1 MVKGGIPIHSPK
13 LHDPDILAALLINTT
28 TLVICMEATIPESNE
43 PYCSTSQA
51 AKLLGVSLGTV
62 QNMVEEG
69 VLDAWKTSG
78 GHRRI
83 KRESVQGL
91 IAKRGSAQ
99 TQPTPSEAGL
109 SVLIAEDD
117 LFLQKLYRK
126 TMEAWGLPLSI
137 EIVGNG
143 FDALMVV
150 GQRVPDVLI
159 IDLIMPGM
167 DGFELVRALH
177 GNPALSH
184 TDIIV
189 VSSMSRDE
197 IVEKGALPA
206 DVPIYGKPIPFHELH
221 GFFRAKN
228 TQKLRL
234 QRGR

>member
-1 MVKGGIPIHSPK
+1 M
-13 LHDPDILAALLINTT
+13 DPAA
-28 TLVICMEATIPESNE
+28 PESND

-51 AKLLGVSLGTV
+51 AKMLGVSLGTV

-83 KRESVQGL
+83 NRESVMAFL
-91 IAKRGSAQ
+91 SKRGGTPTAATSA
-99 TQPTPSEAGL
+99 EGDL
-109 SVLIAEDD
+109 SLLIAEDD
-117 LFLQKLYRK
+117 AFLQKLYRK
-126 TMEAWGLPLSI
+126 TMSGWGLPLSI

-159 IDLIMPGM
+159 VDLVMPGM

-177 GNPALSH
+177 GNPALSD

-189 VSSMSRDE
+189 VSSMSREE
-197 IVEKGALPA
+197 IAERGTLPP

-221 GFFRAKN
+221 GFFRAKI
-228 TQKLRL
+228 TQRLRR

>member
-1 MVKGGIPIHSPK
+1 ME
-13 LHDPDILAALLINTT
+13 TT
-28 TLVICMEATIPESNE
+28 PETTPPESND

-51 AKLLGVSLGTV
+51 AKMLGVSLGTV

-83 KRESVQGL
+83 KRESVMAMLAQ
-91 IAKRGSAQ
+91 RGSAQ
-99 TQPTPSEAGL
+99 AAPATSKGDL

-117 LFLQKLYRK
+117 AFLQKLYRK

-143 FDALMVV
+143 FDALLAV
-150 GQRVPDVLI
+150 GQRVPNVLI
-159 IDLIMPGM
+159 VDLIMPGM
-167 DGFELVRALH
+167 DGFELVRSLH
-177 GNPALSH
+177 GNPALAA

-189 VSSMSRDE
+189 VSSLSRED
-197 IVEKGALPA
+197 IGKRGTLPP
-206 DVPIYGKPIPFHELH
+206 DVPIYSKPVPFHELH
-221 GFFRAKN
+221 GFFRAKLS
-228 TQKLRL
+228 QKLRL

>member
-1 MVKGGIPIHSPK
+1 
-13 LHDPDILAALLINTT
+13 
-28 TLVICMEATIPESNE
+28 MEPTIPESND

-83 KRESVQGL
+83 KRESVQAL

-99 TQPTPSEAGL
+99 VSPAQSEAGL

-117 LFLQKLYRK
+117 VFLQKIYRK
-126 TMEAWGLPLSI
+126 TMEAWGLPLTI

-177 GNPALSH
+177 GNPALLH

-189 VSSMSRDE
+189 VSSMNREE
-197 IVEKGALPA
+197 IARRGELPP
-206 DVPIYGKPIPFHELH
+206 DVPIYGKPVPFHELH
-221 GFFRAKN
+221 GFFRARN
-228 TQKLRL
+228 NQKLRQ

>member
-1 MVKGGIPIHSPK
+1 
-13 LHDPDILAALLINTT
+13 
-28 TLVICMEATIPESNE
+28 MEPTPAESND

-51 AKLLGVSLGTV
+51 AKMLGVSLGTV

-83 KRESVQGL
+83 KRDSVL
-91 IAKRGSAQ
+91 SMLASRGSAQ
-99 TQPTPSEAGL
+99 AAPVVGEGGL
-109 SVLIAEDD
+109 SLLIAEDD
-117 LFLQKLYRK
+117 AFLQKLYRK
-126 TMEAWGLPLSI
+126 TMDGWGLPISI

-159 IDLIMPGM
+159 VDLIMPGM

-177 GNPALSH
+177 GNPALAS

-189 VSSMSRDE
+189 VSSMSLEDIGKR
-197 IVEKGALPA
+197 GTLPP
-206 DVPIYGKPIPFHELH
+206 DVPIYGKPVPFHELH
-221 GFFRAKN
+221 GFFRAKI

>member
-1 MVKGGIPIHSPK
+1 MDPSSPETN
-13 LHDPDILAALLINTT
+13 D
-28 TLVICMEATIPESNE
+28 

-51 AKLLGVSLGTV
+51 AKMLGVSLGTA

-83 KRESVQGL
+83 KRESVMAL
-91 IAKRGSAQ
+91 LARRGSAQ
-99 TQPTPSEAGL
+99 VAPAVGEGGL
-109 SVLIAEDD
+109 SLLIAEDD
-117 LFLQKLYRK
+117 AFLQKLYRK
-126 TMEAWGLPLSI
+126 TMDSWGLPISI

-159 IDLIMPGM
+159 VDLIMPGM

-177 GNPALSH
+177 GNPALSS

-189 VSSMSRDE
+189 VSSMSRED
-197 IVEKGALPA
+197 IGKRGTLPP

-221 GFFRAKN
+221 GFFRAKI

>member
-1 MVKGGIPIHSPK
+1 MDSTPSD
-13 LHDPDILAALLINTT
+13 LND
-28 TLVICMEATIPESNE
+28 

-83 KRESVQGL
+83 KRESVMSL
-91 IAKRGSAQ
+91 LARRGSAQ
-99 TQPTPSEAGL
+99 ASVAGEGGL

-117 LFLQKLYRK
+117 AFLQKLYRK
-126 TMEAWGLPLSI
+126 TMESWGLPLSI

-143 FDALMVV
+143 FDALLVA
-150 GQRVPDVLI
+150 GQRIPDVMI
-159 IDLIMPGM
+159 VDLIMPGM
-167 DGFELVRALH
+167 DGYELVRALH
-177 GNPALSH
+177 SNPSLAA

-189 VSSMSRDE
+189 VSSLSREE
-197 IVEKGALPA
+197 IAQRGTLPV
-206 DVPIYGKPIPFHELH
+206 DVPIYIKPVPFHELH
-221 GFFRAKN
+221 GFFRAKT

>member
-1 MVKGGIPIHSPK
+1 MEP
-13 LHDPDILAALLINTT
+13 
-28 TLVICMEATIPESNE
+28 TLPESND

-51 AKLLGVSLGTV
+51 AKMLGVSLGTV

-83 KRESVQGL
+83 KRESVL
-91 IAKRGSAQ
+91 SLLAKRGSAQ
-99 TQPTPSEAGL
+99 VVPLGGEGL

-117 LFLQKLYRK
+117 AFLQKLYRK
-126 TMEAWGLPLSI
+126 TMEGWGLPLTI
-137 EIVGNG
+137 DIVGNG
-143 FDALMVV
+143 FDALMAV

-159 IDLIMPGM
+159 VDLIMPGM

-177 GNPALSH
+177 GNPSLAT

-189 VSSMSRDE
+189 VSSMSRED
-197 IVEKGALPA
+197 IGKRGLPA
-206 DVPIYGKPIPFHELH
+206 DVPIYGKPVPFHELH

>member
-1 MVKGGIPIHSPK
+1 
-13 LHDPDILAALLINTT
+13 
-28 TLVICMEATIPESNE
+28 MEPTPPESND

-51 AKLLGVSLGTV
+51 AKMLGVSLGTV

-83 KRESVQGL
+83 KRESVMAQL
-91 IAKRGSAQ
+91 AKRGSAQ
-99 TQPTPSEAGL
+99 AMPLANESDL
-109 SVLIAEDD
+109 SLLIAEDD
-117 LFLQKLYRK
+117 AFLQKLYRK
-126 TMEAWGLPLSI
+126 TMQAWGLPLSI

-159 IDLIMPGM
+159 VDLIMPGM

-177 GNPALSH
+177 GNPALAS

-189 VSSMSRDE
+189 VSSMSRED
-197 IVEKGALPA
+197 IAKHGTLPP
-206 DVPIYGKPIPFHELH
+206 DVPIYGKPVPFHELH
-221 GFFRAKN
+221 GFFRAKI

>member
-1 MVKGGIPIHSPK
+1 
-13 LHDPDILAALLINTT
+13 
-28 TLVICMEATIPESNE
+28 MEPSLPETNE

-83 KRESVQGL
+83 KRESVMGL
-91 IAKRGSAQ
+91 LAKRGSAQ
-99 TQPTPSEAGL
+99 AAPVGEGGL

-117 LFLQKLYRK
+117 AFLQKLYRK
-126 TMEAWGLPLSI
+126 TMESWGLPLSI

-159 IDLIMPGM
+159 VDLIMPGM
-167 DGFELVRALH
+167 DGYELVRALH
-177 GNPALSH
+177 GNPALAH

-189 VSSMSRDE
+189 VSSLSRED
-197 IVEKGALPA
+197 IAKRGNLPP
-206 DVPIYGKPIPFHELH
+206 DVPIYSKPVPFHELH

>member
-1 MVKGGIPIHSPK
+1 MDPSSPETN
-13 LHDPDILAALLINTT
+13 D
-28 TLVICMEATIPESNE
+28 

-51 AKLLGVSLGTV
+51 AKMLGVSLGTV

-83 KRESVQGL
+83 KRESVMAL
-91 IAKRGSAQ
+91 LARRGSAQ
-99 TQPTPSEAGL
+99 VAPATGEGGL
-109 SVLIAEDD
+109 LLLIAEDD
-117 LFLQKLYRK
+117 AFLQKLYRK
-126 TMEAWGLPLSI
+126 TMDSWGLPISI

-159 IDLIMPGM
+159 VDLIMPGM

-177 GNPALSH
+177 GNPALSS

-189 VSSMSRDE
+189 VSSMSRED
-197 IVEKGALPA
+197 IGKRGTLPP

-221 GFFRAKN
+221 GFFRAKI

>member
-1 MVKGGIPIHSPK
+1 MNV
-13 LHDPDILAALLINTT
+13 T
-28 TLVICMEATIPESNE
+28 TLVTFMDPVPPESNE

-62 QNMVEEG
+62 QNMVEDG

-83 KRESVQGL
+83 KRESVMSL
-91 IAKRGSAQ
+91 IAQRGSAQ
-99 TQPTPSEAGL
+99 AGPVTREGGL
-109 SVLIAEDD
+109 SLLIAEDD
-117 LFLQKLYRK
+117 AFQQKIYRK
-126 TMEAWGLPLSI
+126 TMEAWGLPMSI

-143 FDALMVV
+143 FDALMAV

-159 IDLIMPGM
+159 VDLVMPGM

-177 GNPALSH
+177 SNTALAG

-189 VSSMSRDE
+189 VSSMSREE
-197 IVEKGALPA
+197 IAKRGTLPP
-206 DVPIYGKPIPFHELH
+206 DVSIYGKPVPFHELH
-221 GFFRAKN
+221 GFFRAKT
-228 TQKLRL
+228 TQKLKL

>member
-1 MVKGGIPIHSPK
+1 
-13 LHDPDILAALLINTT
+13 
-28 TLVICMEATIPESNE
+28 MEPTAPESND

-51 AKLLGVSLGTV
+51 AKMLGVSLGTV

-83 KRESVQGL
+83 KRESVMAQL
-91 IAKRGSAQ
+91 AKRGSAQ
-99 TQPTPSEAGL
+99 TAPPASDSDL
-109 SVLIAEDD
+109 SLLIAEDD
-117 LFLQKLYRK
+117 VFLQKLYRK
-126 TMEAWGLPLSI
+126 TMQAWGLPLSI

-159 IDLIMPGM
+159 VDLIMPGM

-177 GNPALSH
+177 GNPALAG

-189 VSSMSRDE
+189 VSSMSRED
-197 IVEKGALPA
+197 IAKQGSLPP
-206 DVPIYGKPIPFHELH
+206 DVPIYGKPVPFHELH
-221 GFFRAKN
+221 GFFRAKI

>member
-1 MVKGGIPIHSPK
+1 MAPT
-13 LHDPDILAALLINTT
+13 PDQ
-28 TLVICMEATIPESNE
+28 SNE

-51 AKLLGVSLGTV
+51 AKMLGVSLGTV

-83 KRESVQGL
+83 KRESVMAL
-91 IAKRGSAQ
+91 LAKRGSAQ
-99 TQPTPSEAGL
+99 VGPATGEGGL

-117 LFLQKLYRK
+117 AFLQKLYRK
-126 TMEAWGLPLSI
+126 TMESWGLPLSI

-159 IDLIMPGM
+159 VDLIMPGM
-167 DGFELVRALH
+167 EGFELVRALH
-177 GNPALSH
+177 GNPALAA
-184 TDIIV
+184 TDIVV
-189 VSSMSRDE
+189 VSSMSRED
-197 IVEKGALPA
+197 IAKRGVLPP
-206 DVPIYGKPIPFHELH
+206 DVPIYGKPVPFHELH
-221 GFFRAKN
+221 GFFRAKI

-234 QRGR
+234 RRGR

>member
-1 MVKGGIPIHSPK
+1 MASTP
-13 LHDPDILAALLINTT
+13 L
-28 TLVICMEATIPESNE
+28 ESND
-43 PYCSTSQA
+43 PYFSTSQA

-83 KRESVQGL
+83 RRESVMAL
-91 IAKRGSAQ
+91 LERRGGAQ
-99 TQPTPSEAGL
+99 AATASNGRGL

-117 LFLQKLYRK
+117 GFMQNLYRK
-126 TMEAWGLPLSI
+126 TMESWGLPLSI

-143 FDALMVV
+143 FDALLAV

-159 IDLIMPGM
+159 VDLIMPGM
-167 DGFELVRALH
+167 DGFELVRTLH
-177 GNPALSH
+177 GNPALAG

-189 VSSMSRDE
+189 VSSMSREE
-197 IVEKGALPA
+197 IGKRGTLPP
-206 DVPIYGKPIPFHELH
+206 DVPIYGKPVPFHELH

-228 TQKLRL
+228 TQKLRR

>member
-1 MVKGGIPIHSPK
+1 MN
-13 LHDPDILAALLINTT
+13 PDDL
-28 TLVICMEATIPESNE
+28 NE

-83 KRESVQGL
+83 KRESLMALLEQ
-91 IAKRGSAQ
+91 RGRAQ
-99 TQPTPSEAGL
+99 ITATSDTL

-117 LFLQKLYRK
+117 VFLQKLYRK
-126 TMEAWGLPLSI
+126 TMEGWGLGMEI

-143 FDALMVV
+143 FDALVSA
-150 GQRVPDVLI
+150 GKKVPDVLI
-159 IDLIMPGM
+159 VDLIMPGM

-177 GNPALSH
+177 SNPALAH

-189 VSSMSRDE
+189 VSSVSREDIAKRE
-197 IVEKGALPA
+197 TLPV
-206 DVPIYGKPIPFHELH
+206 DIPIYGKPVPFHELH
-221 GFFRAKN
+221 GFVRARLN
-228 TQKLRL
+228 QKLKRL
-234 QRGR
+234 RGR

>member
-1 MVKGGIPIHSPK
+1 M
-13 LHDPDILAALLINTT
+13 DPTT
-28 TLVICMEATIPESNE
+28 TESNA

-51 AKLLGVSLGTV
+51 AKMLGVSLGTV

-83 KRESVQGL
+83 KRESVMAL
-91 IAKRGSAQ
+91 LAKRGSAQ
-99 TQPTPSEAGL
+99 VGPVTNEGGL

-117 LFLQKLYRK
+117 AFLQKLYRK
-126 TMEAWGLPLSI
+126 TMEGWGLPLSI

-159 IDLIMPGM
+159 VDLIMPGM

-177 GNPALSH
+177 GNPALAS

-189 VSSMSRDE
+189 ASSMSREE
-197 IVEKGALPA
+197 IAKRGTLPP

-221 GFFRAKN
+221 GFFRAKI
-228 TQKLRL
+228 TQNLRL

>member
-1 MVKGGIPIHSPK
+1 
-13 LHDPDILAALLINTT
+13 
-28 TLVICMEATIPESNE
+28 MEPTSLESND
-43 PYCSTSQA
+43 PYFSTSQA
-51 AKLLGVSLGTV
+51 AKMLGVSLGTV

-83 KRESVQGL
+83 KRESVMAL
-91 IAKRGSAQ
+91 LARRGTAQ
-99 TQPTPSEAGL
+99 ASPANSENGL

-117 LFLQKLYRK
+117 GFMQKLYRK
-126 TMEAWGLPLSI
+126 TMESWGLPLSI

-159 IDLIMPGM
+159 VDLIMPGM

-177 GNPALSH
+177 GNPALAA

-189 VSSMSRDE
+189 VSSMSRED
-197 IVEKGALPA
+197 IAQRGTLPA
-206 DVPIYGKPIPFHELH
+206 DVPIYTKPIPFHELH

-228 TQKLRL
+228 TQKLRQ